1 MTSCLDRL
9 LESTCSLMLLYQFVT
24 LYWPSKHSFFVFS
37 VSTEPRFEF
46 STSHNQS
53 LPSVCVYSSLWQK
66 ALLYIYWTAPESTTW
81 GKEWDTLQKSLSG
94 FYKVFSCW
102 IPTDPGNIHHCLS
115 TNNYKWLLSTFMVDF
130 REFLSTSAFVS
141 FSKQYIWITLGQGH
155 ESIHNLIVQLC
166 IRLGCKRWLPGE
178 FKARMVGSYIVLS
191 KEGKYT
197 KLAVF
202 FFFLS

>member
-1 MTSCLDRL
+1 MFSNATVSICHPL
-9 LESTCSLMLLYQFVT
+9 LTFKTQLLCISSVDWTQVWVLYVTQPVSSLC
-24 LYWPSKHSFFVFS
+24 
-37 VSTEPRFEF
+37 
-46 STSHNQS
+46 
-53 LPSVCVYSSLWQK
+53 VCVFLSLTK
-66 ALLYIYWTAPESTTW
+66 GFALYLLNSTESTTW
-81 GKEWDTLQKSLSG
+81 GKEWETLQKSLSG

-155 ESIHNLIVQLC
+155 ESIHNLIQLC

-178 FKARMVGSYIVLS
+178 FKARMVGSYLVLS

-197 KLAVF
+197 KLAIF
-202 FFFLS
+202 FFFLSYD